1 MYRFSSTRQLRLRW
15 TGCRHRIPTCRS
27 PSMHNS
33 FSQRSHG
40 FASKTDSSSNRRRKL
55 ASATR
60 RPGAGIARIA
70 SREMQRLNQ
79 RSLDSCS
86 RTHTSGRCPSRGP
99 GNYLLRTA
107 APRSAWRRE
116 RCKHTT
122 KEICVGEAP
131 CLLAAREGDAGL
143 PRCPRAAWRPA
154 ITSQVI
160 VSPGFSGGRRRY
172 SSNLS
177 EISSKLSKSRH
188 ESLHQP

>member
-1 MYRFSSTRQLRLRW
+1 MEVLELQADVHVTVLFGLR
-15 TGCRHRIPTCRS
+15 P
-27 PSMHNS
+27 
-33 FSQRSHG
+33 Q
-40 FASKTDSSSNRRRKL
+40 
-55 ASATR
+55 SATVWKGR
-60 RPGAGIARIA
+60 QSAG
-70 SREMQRLNQ
+70 
-79 RSLDSCS
+79 
-86 RTHTSGRCPSRGP
+86 TSACTDDPFDF
-99 GNYLLRTA
+99 LLRTA